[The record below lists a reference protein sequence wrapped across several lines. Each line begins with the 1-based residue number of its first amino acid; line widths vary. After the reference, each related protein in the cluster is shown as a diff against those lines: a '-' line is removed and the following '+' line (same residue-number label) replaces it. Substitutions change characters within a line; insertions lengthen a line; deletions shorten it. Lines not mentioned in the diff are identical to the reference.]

1 MNVIRRRLVSSE
13 DGFTL
18 IEVLVAAFILV
29 LGSLAIFM
37 TFAAAI
43 HNVQRGR
50 DTQIAQSVAQRE
62 IEKIHALPYE
72 RIAMTALPAASA
84 EAASPAK
91 RITGTEFAMGRTGTE
106 KAPLAVAGTGI
117 CSTSKPCVNS
127 TPSSTCVGTASP
139 TFSNGTATGS
149 VYCYVTTGKDE
160 ACETATGNSC
170 PYKRIVVAVWLE
182 KAGNQTARPAY
193 YELQSTIVNP

>member
-1 MNVIRRRLVSSE
+1 VKAIRERLARSE
-13 DGFTL
+13 EGFTL
-18 IEVLVAAFILV
+18 IEVLVATIILV

-62 IEKIHALPYE
+62 IEKIHSLPYE

-91 RITGTEFAMGRTGTE
+91 RVSGTEFAMNRAGTE
-106 KAPLAVAGTGI
+106 KAPLSVAGAGV

-127 TPSSTCVGTASP
+127 APSSTCVGTAST

-160 ACETATGNSC
+160 ACETATGKSC
-170 PYKRIVVAVWLE
+170 PFKRIVVAVWLE
-182 KAGNQTARPAY
+182 KAANQTARPAY
-193 YELQSTIVNP
+193 YELQSNVNP